1 MEPEEAMRGRVWVA
15 AVALHAAFGC
25 SGGSPVQVIGGGNA
39 ITVSVGTGTTPSY
52 SWSGERARS
61 LTVQSTSGEV
71 FWQIEALNLQ
81 QGFASPV
88 QHASVPAGARV
99 VVSPRTLQPGVVH
112 TATVVGVDGAQGSR
126 TFTPASLSAP

>member
-1 MEPEEAMRGRVWVA
+1 MRGRVWA
-15 AVALHAAFGC
+15 AALALCAALGC
-25 SGGSPVQVIGGGNA
+25 QGGSPVQLVGGGTS

-52 SWSGERARS
+52 SWSGGRARS

-71 FWQIEALNLQ
+71 FWQIEAINLQ

-88 QHASVPAGARV
+88 QHAGAPAGARV
-99 VVSPRTLQPGVVH
+99 VVAPRTLQPGVVH
-112 TATVVGVDGAQGSR
+112 TATVVGVDGTQGVR